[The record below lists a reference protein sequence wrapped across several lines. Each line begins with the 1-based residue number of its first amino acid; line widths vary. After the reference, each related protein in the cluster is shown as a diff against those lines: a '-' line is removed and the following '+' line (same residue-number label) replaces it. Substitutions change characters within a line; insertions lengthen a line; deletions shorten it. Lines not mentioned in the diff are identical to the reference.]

1 MRLRAMSYRA
11 SFRVVARKVIVPTA
25 ASVSRRCWGEYPTQ
39 NGAVYGTSARSA
51 ARRATSRAVIVS
63 VPSGRCAPCCSQE
76 PIGIRTMSDRSWNHA
91 MSGGAR
97 SSRQLEKGRASSGMG
112 GLLDQGQVAV
122 RYELGEVGVV
132 HVGVDPLEGDVRP
145 ERVAKRVHEGGVGL
159 RVPQVAAL
167 RIR

>member
-63 VPSGRCAPCCSQE
+63 VPSGRCAPCCSSE
-76 PIGIRTMSDRSWNHA
+76 PIGTRTMSDRSWNHA

-97 SSRQLEKGRASSGMG
+97 SSRLLETGRPSSGMG
-112 GLLDQGQVAV
+112 GLLGQGQVAV
-122 RYELGEVGVV
+122 GDDVGERGVV
-132 HVGVDPLEGDVRP
+132 DVR
-145 ERVAKRVHEGGVGL
+145 VDL
-159 RVPQVAAL
+159 L
-167 RIR
+167 I

>member
-39 NGAVYGTSARSA
+39 NGAVYGTSAFSA

-63 VPSGRCAPCCSQE
+63 VPRGRCAPCCSQL
-76 PIGIRTMSDRSWNHA
+76 PIGTRTMSERSRNHS

-97 SSRQLEKGRASSGMG
+97 SRRQCETGRSSGIHV
-112 GLLDQGQVAV
+112 LLP
-122 RYELGEVGVV
+122 EGEVAPADE
-132 HVGVDPLEGDVRP
+132 VG
-145 ERVAKRVHEGGVGL
+145 EGGVVDVGL
-159 RVPQVAAL
+159 DELERDLGPE
-167 RIR
+167 RRSE